1 MLVVHEEQIRASVS
15 MADAIDAV
23 ERAFAALSRGE
34 ARLPDVIYMDF
45 TEFDGETHMKAAHMT
60 GTPYFVAKVASGF
73 YRNPERGL
81 PVGSGLVL
89 VFDASTG
96 APAAILL
103 DNGYLTDLRTGAA
116 GAVAAR
122 HLARS
127 RLSKVAM
134 IGSGLEA
141 GFQLR
146 ALAEVREVPPVA
158 AWSRTRERAEGF
170 AARMR
175 GELGLDVRVAASVEE
190 AVRGADLVI
199 TATPSR
205 QPIVMAEWIGPGTH
219 VTALGSDGPDKQELA
234 VELLAKADLLVA
246 DHLEQ
251 CARKG
256 EIHHGLAS
264 GAITLEDVTGELG
277 DVIDGRVAGRTS
289 DEQITVCD
297 LTGVGV
303 QDAAV
308 GALAFERAR
317 AAGSGAELEL

>member
-1 MLVVHEEQIRASVS
+1 MLVVHEDEIRDSVP
-15 MADAIDAV
+15 MADAIEAV
-23 ERAFAALSRGE
+23 EGAFAALARGD

-45 TEFDGETHMKAAHMT
+45 TEFEGETHVKGAHMK
-60 GTPYFVAKVASGF
+60 GAPYFVCKIASGF

-96 APAAILL
+96 LPQAILL

-122 HLARS
+122 HLARET
-127 RLSKVAM
+127 LTKVAI

-141 GFQLR
+141 GFQMR
-146 ALAEVREVPPVA
+146 ALAEVRTVPTVF
-158 AWSRTRERAEGF
+158 AWSRTRERAEGL
-170 AARMR
+170 AAQMR
-175 GELGLDVRVAASVEE
+175 DELGLDVRVSDTVED
-190 AVRGADLVI
+190 AVREADLVI

-205 QPIVMAEWIGPGTH
+205 EPIVMAEWISPGAH
-219 VTALGSDGPDKQELA
+219 VTALGSDGPDKQELD
-234 VELLAKADLLVA
+234 VQLLARADVVVA

-251 CARKG
+251 CAKKG
-256 EIHHGLAS
+256 EIHHALAT
-264 GAITLEDVTGELG
+264 GAIALGDVAGELG
-277 DVIDGRVAGRTS
+277 AVIEGRIPGRTS
-289 DEQITVCD
+289 DEQVTVCD

-308 GALAFERAR
+308 GGLAFERAR
-317 AAGSGAELEL
+317 AAGRGSALEL

>member
-1 MLVVHEEQIRASVS
+1 MLVVHEDEIRASVP

-23 ERAFAALSRGE
+23 GHAFVALTRGE

-45 TEFDGETHMKAAHMT
+45 TEFDGETHMKGAHMK
-60 GTPYFVAKVASGF
+60 GAPYFVAKVASGF
-73 YRNPERGL
+73 YRNPEKGL

-96 APAAILL
+96 VPQAILL

-116 GAVAAR
+116 GAVAAE
-122 HLARS
+122 HLARAT
-127 RLSKVAM
+127 LSKVAM

-146 ALAEVREVPPVA
+146 ALAEVREVPTVF
-158 AWSRTRERAEGF
+158 AWSRTRERAEGL
-170 AARMR
+170 AAQMKE
-175 GELGLDVRVAASVEE
+175 ELGLDVRISDTVED

-205 QPIVMAEWIGPGTH
+205 EPIVKAEWISPGAH
-219 VTALGSDGPDKQELA
+219 VTSLGSDGPDKQELEA
-234 VELLAKADLLVA
+234 ELLAKADVVVA

-251 CARKG
+251 CAKKG
-256 EIHHGLAS
+256 EIHHA
-264 GAITLEDVTGELG
+264 LEAGVFALGDVTGELG
-277 DVIDGRVAGRTS
+277 AVIDGTVVGRTT
-289 DEQITVCD
+289 DDQITICD

-308 GALAFERAR
+308 GGLAFERAS
-317 AAGSGAELEL
+317 AAGLGSTLEL

>member
-1 MLVVHEEQIRASVS
+1 MLVVHEDEIRAAVP
-15 MADAIDAV
+15 MADAIGAV
-23 ERAFAALSRGE
+23 EGAFAALARGE

-45 TEFDGETHMKAAHMT
+45 TEFEGETHMKGAHLK
-60 GTPYFVAKVASGF
+60 GAPYFVAKVASGF
-73 YRNPERGL
+73 YRNPEKGL

-96 APAAILL
+96 VPQAILL

-122 HLARS
+122 HLAKRT
-127 RLSKVAM
+127 LSKVAM

-146 ALAEVREVPPVA
+146 ALTEVRDVPTVF
-158 AWSRTRERAEGF
+158 AWSRTRERAEAL
-170 AARMR
+170 AAQMKE
-175 GELGLDVRVAASVEE
+175 ELGLDVRIAASAEE
-190 AVRGADLVI
+190 AVREADLVI

-205 QPIVMAEWIGPGTH
+205 EPIVEAEWISPGTH

-234 VELLAKADLLVA
+234 VEVLAKADVVVA

-256 EIHHGLAS
+256 EIHHALEE
-264 GAITLEDVTGELG
+264 GAMVIGDVAGELG
-277 DVIDGRVAGRTS
+277 AVIDGTIAGRTS
-289 DEQITVCD
+289 DDQITVCD

-308 GALAFERAR
+308 GGLAFERAS
-317 AAGSGAELEL
+317 AAGLGSALEL

>member
-1 MLVVHEEQIRASVS
+1 MLVVHEDEIRTSIP
-15 MADAIDAV
+15 MRDAIDAV
-23 ERAFAALSRGE
+23 ERAFAALARGE

-45 TEFDGETHMKAAHMT
+45 TEFEGETHVKGAHME
-60 GTPYFVAKVASGF
+60 GEPFFVCKVASGF
-73 YRNPERGL
+73 YRNPDKGL

-96 APAAILL
+96 VPQAILL

-122 HLARS
+122 HLAKPT
-127 RLSKVAM
+127 LSKVAM

-146 ALAEVREVPPVA
+146 ALAEVRAVPTVF
-158 AWSRTRERAEGF
+158 AWSRTRERAAGL
-170 AARMR
+170 AAQMKE
-175 GELGLDVRVAASVEE
+175 ELGLDVRISETVEE
-190 AVRGADLVI
+190 TVREADLVI

-205 QPIVMAEWIGPGTH
+205 EPIVKAEWISPGTH
-219 VTALGSDGPDKQELA
+219 VTALGSDGPDKQELD
-234 VELLAKADLLVA
+234 VQLLASADVVTA

-251 CARKG
+251 CAKKG
-256 EIHHGLAS
+256 EIHHALDA
-264 GAITLEDVTGELG
+264 GAIQIEDVTGELG
-277 DVIDGRVAGRTS
+277 AVIDGTIAGRTS
-289 DEQITVCD
+289 DAQITVCD

-308 GALAFERAR
+308 GGLAFERAG
-317 AAGSGAELEL
+317 AAGLGSTLEL